1 MYFGDNADQTRA
13 KSYLT
18 FTRLHITTTIDP
30 WYSSMILDFCL
41 EPRGSSQEGFQPLL
55 KNYYN
60 SIRQSTRHVIGRK
73 IRCKKSDM
81 KSGDKVK
88 SPKTTK
94 LGAAFLAV
102 CRGKV
107 TKSNPFICVS
117 TILQLQT
124 HRLCNH
130 VALLKAPI
138 LTIKFTYDWPH
149 VHIYSHAKIQIRFHY
164 ITTIICLAC
173 NRIVSLLSSVLIMEK
188 WCTMTILSVPRQRF
202 VQHKSCPCF
211 HVYFVV
217 LNPNSFMKS
226 C

>member
-1 MYFGDNADQTRA
+1 
-13 KSYLT
+13 
-18 FTRLHITTTIDP
+18 
-30 WYSSMILDFCL
+30 MILDFCL

-60 SIRQSTRHVIGRK
+60 SIRQSTRRAIGRK

-117 TILQLQT
+117 PILQLQT

-130 VALLKAPI
+130 VAHLKAPI

-164 ITTIICLAC
+164 ITTIMSCLQSNSIFTFLSINNGKMMYYDDLVRSQTMVC
-173 NRIVSLLSSVLIMEK
+173 PTQTMSVFPCILYCLISKFFHEKLLVTS
-188 WCTMTILSVPRQRF
+188 
-202 VQHKSCPCF
+202 
-211 HVYFVV
+211 
-217 LNPNSFMKS
+217 
-226 C
+226 